1 MSNSGNHKVTQD
13 VWSFQTDL
21 FQKAPDQKSSN
32 DAPVLIKCWFYKQAP
47 QKVLIK
53 LSLGVNGYQE
63 LQKWFEI
70 VVFKIGFFNIYF
82 IFKYWIF

>member
-1 MSNSGNHKVTQD
+1 MP
-13 VWSFQTDL
+13 L
-21 FQKAPDQKSSN
+21 F
-32 DAPVLIKCWFYKQAP
+32 LKCWFYKQAP

-53 LSLGVNGYQE
+53 LSPGVNGYQE

-82 IFKYWIF
+82 ICKY